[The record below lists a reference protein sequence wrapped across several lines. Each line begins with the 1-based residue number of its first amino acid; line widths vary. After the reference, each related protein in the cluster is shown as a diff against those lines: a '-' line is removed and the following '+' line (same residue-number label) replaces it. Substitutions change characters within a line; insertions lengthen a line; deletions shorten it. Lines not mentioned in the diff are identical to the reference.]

1 MPAPGIRC
9 APPTHSPPTPRLSR
23 RRPAPARARRA
34 AGVGMSCRRRTRVA
48 GCAQPAWTTARCQRR
63 PRPHTPRPSEGR
75 RVTETRA
82 FLGTVEAAL
91 VASAAERASRAEA
104 PGAAGIVG
112 AAGTAG
118 VAATRAGTA
127 IRRGAAPCL
136 RGDRGTWCTLRAIS
150 MPALGRLVAPVV
162 GLVSLTTGVAERI
175 GATRATAV
183 GVAAASGRRRSGT
196 CTRRPRAAE
205 MCSPRTRRCAGCR
218 RICAATTAA
227 GSGGRPSRR
236 RARTGRAPL
245 EHRPTTAKTTAAS
258 GTITVP
264 PVTTATTATTAAAA
278 EIGT

>member
-1 MPAPGIRC
+1 
-9 APPTHSPPTPRLSR
+9 
-23 RRPAPARARRA
+23 
-34 AGVGMSCRRRTRVA
+34 MSCLRRTRA
-48 GCAQPAWTTARCQRR
+48 GCAQPAWTTAGCQRR
-63 PRPHTPRPSEGR
+63 PRPHMPRPSEGR

-82 FLGTVEAAL
+82 FPGTVEAAL

-112 AAGTAG
+112 AVGTAG

-127 IRRGAAPCL
+127 IRRGAASCL
-136 RGDRGTWCTLRAIS
+136 RGDRGTWCTLRVIS
-150 MPALGRLVAPVV
+150 MPALGRLVAPV
-162 GLVSLTTGVAERI
+162 GPVSSAMGVAERI

-258 GTITVP
+258 GTMP
-264 PVTTATTATTAAAA
+264 LMTTATIATTATNATAA